1 MSESNTS
8 SLQGND
14 QLVARKNGFRF
25 WIGLLISVIFVYL
38 SLRKVDIAAVYNI
51 IIDVVLFYLFLS
63 VVVAIV
69 NLLIRAVRWK
79 LVINPVKQVRLS
91 RVFSYLMIG
100 YMINNVLPFRVGEL
114 GRGVLLAKEEQFSK
128 SSAMASVIVE
138 RCFDWVGLAAFLPF
152 FLVGSLVPSDTK
164 WTLIFSGLLG
174 VCILIA
180 FCFLARK
187 SDLTMRLAVWAVS
200 ILPAKIAD
208 RILSLLV
215 SFLAGMKVLRDVR
228 QVAVILLVSLLP
240 WIMAVLATSLRF
252 SAFHLELPLYAA
264 LVCVIAVNFASALPS
279 SPGQIGVAHYAYL
292 VALTFFFK
300 VDRETAVAF
309 GIVTHALAYLLTTL
323 PGAAIIAWQS
333 IKLRKVPDQRD
344 LKLAAS
350 ADIPSEEQA

>member
-1 MSESNTS
+1 
-8 SLQGND
+8 
-14 QLVARKNGFRF
+14 
-25 WIGLLISVIFVYL
+25 
-38 SLRKVDIAAVYNI
+38 
-51 IIDVVLFYLFLS
+51 
-63 VVVAIV
+63 
-69 NLLIRAVRWK
+69 
-79 LVINPVKQVRLS
+79 
-91 RVFSYLMIG
+91 
-100 YMINNVLPFRVGEL
+100 
-114 GRGVLLAKEEQFSK
+114 
-128 SSAMASVIVE
+128 
-138 RCFDWVGLAAFLPF
+138 
-152 FLVGSLVPSDTK
+152 
-164 WTLIFSGLLG
+164 
-174 VCILIA
+174 
-180 FCFLARK
+180 
-187 SDLTMRLAVWAVS
+187 MRLAVWAVS

-208 RILSLLV
+208 RILSLLA
-215 SFLAGMKVLRDVR
+215 SFLEGMKVLTDVR

>member
-1 MSESNTS
+1 MSDSTIS
-8 SLQGND
+8 SLQEND
-14 QLVARKNGFRF
+14 KPVARRNGFRF
-25 WIGLLISVIFVYL
+25 WIGLLISVFFVYL
-38 SLRKVDIAAVYNI
+38 CLRKVDVAAVYNI
-51 IIDVVLFYLFLS
+51 ILDVVLVYLFLS

-79 LVINPVKQVRLS
+79 LVINPVKQVRLG

-114 GRGVLLAKEEQFSK
+114 GRGVLLAKQEQFSK

-152 FLVGSLVPSDTK
+152 LLVGSFVPSDTK

-174 VCILIA
+174 VCILMA
-180 FCFLARK
+180 FCFLAIK

-208 RILSLLV
+208 KILSLLA
-215 SFLAGMKVLRDVR
+215 SFLEGMKVLRDVR
-228 QVAVILLVSLLP
+228 QVAVILLVSILP
-240 WIMAVLATSLRF
+240 WIMAVFATSLRF
-252 SAFHLELPLYAA
+252 SAFDLGLPLYAA

-333 IKLRKVPDQRD
+333 IKLRKVPDPRD